1 MAMSNLFENHRLLLF
16 YKGDISAL
24 VLFAQQENG
33 GICFP
38 EALPALSEI
47 LESEETEISEI
58 NLHPALL
65 LKAINQHLDLDDD
78 LLKIEPTFCERVDTP
93 NGVITVYLARFT
105 LLDPPHKL
113 LESRH
118 LKLKTLTEL
127 RRQSPAELEL
137 LRRAYVKVMEG

>member
-1 MAMSNLFENHRLLLF
+1 MNTFKNHRLLLF

-47 LESEETEISEI
+47 LESDETEISEI

-65 LKAINQHLDLDDD
+65 LKALNQHLDLDDD
-78 LLKIEPTFCERVDTP
+78 LLKIEPTFCERIDTSK
-93 NGVITVYLARFT
+93 GVMTVYLARFT

-113 LESRH
+113 LESRN

-127 RRQSPAELEL
+127 RRQSPAEMEL
-137 LRRAYVKVMEG
+137 LRRAYVKMMEG

>member
-1 MAMSNLFENHRLLLF
+1 MSNLFENHRLLLF

-47 LESEETEISEI
+47 LEFDETEISEI

-65 LKAINQHLDLDDD
+65 LKALNQHLDLDDD
-78 LLKIEPTFCERVDTP
+78 LLKIEPTFCERIDTP
-93 NGVITVYLARFT
+93 NGVMTVYLARFT

-113 LESRH
+113 LESRN

-127 RRQSPAELEL
+127 RRQSPAEMEL

>member
-1 MAMSNLFENHRLLLF
+1 MSNLFENHRLLLF

-33 GICFP
+33 SICFP

-47 LESEETEISEI
+47 LESDETEISEI

-65 LKAINQHLDLDDD
+65 LKALNQHLNLDDD
-78 LLKIEPTFCERVDTP
+78 LLKIEPTFCERIDTP
-93 NGVITVYLARFT
+93 NGVMTVYLARFT

-113 LESRH
+113 LESRN

-127 RRQSPAELEL
+127 RRQSPVELEL
-137 LRRAYVKVMEG
+137 LRLAYVKVMEG

>member
-1 MAMSNLFENHRLLLF
+1 MSNLFENHRLLLF

-38 EALPALSEI
+38 EALPALSET

-65 LKAINQHLDLDDD
+65 LKAINQILDLDDD
-78 LLKIEPTFCERVDTP
+78 LLKIEPTFCERIDTP
-93 NGVITVYLARFT
+93 NGVMTVYLARFT

-113 LESRH
+113 LASRH
-118 LKLKTLTEL
+118 CKLKTLTEL
-127 RRQSPAELEL
+127 RRQSPVELEL

>member
-1 MAMSNLFENHRLLLF
+1 MNTFKNHRLLLF

-47 LESEETEISEI
+47 LESDETEITEI

-65 LKAINQHLDLDDD
+65 LKALNQHLNLDDD
-78 LLKIEPTFCERVDTP
+78 LLKIEPTFCERIDTP
-93 NGVITVYLARFT
+93 RGVMTVYLARFT

-113 LESRH
+113 LESRN

-127 RRQSPAELEL
+127 RRQSPAEMEL
-137 LRRAYVKVMEG
+137 LRRAYVKMMEG

>member
-1 MAMSNLFENHRLLLF
+1 MSNLFENHRLLLF

-78 LLKIEPTFCERVDTP
+78 LLKIEPTFCVRIDTP

-118 LKLKTLTEL
+118 CKLKTLTEL
-127 RRQSPAELEL
+127 RRQSPVELEL

>member
-1 MAMSNLFENHRLLLF
+1 MSNLFENHRLLLF

-24 VLFAQQENG
+24 TLFAQDSNG
-33 GICFP
+33 GVCFP
-38 EALPALSEI
+38 EPLPALSDV

-65 LKAINQHLDLDDD
+65 LKAINQVLELDDD
-78 LLKIEPTFCERVDTP
+78 LLKIEPTFREQVDTSK
-93 NGVITVYLARFT
+93 GVITVYMARFT

-113 LESRH
+113 LESRN

>member
-1 MAMSNLFENHRLLLF
+1 MKTFENHRLLLF

-65 LKAINQHLDLDDD
+65 LKAINQHLNLDDD
-78 LLKIEPTFCERVDTP
+78 LLKIEPTFCERIDTP
-93 NGVITVYLARFT
+93 NGVIMVYLARFT

>member
-1 MAMSNLFENHRLLLF
+1 MNIFKNHRLLLL

-24 VLFAQQENG
+24 VLFTQQENS

-47 LESEETEISEI
+47 LEFDETEITEI

-65 LKAINQHLDLDDD
+65 LKTLNQHLNLDDD
-78 LLKIEPTFCERVDTP
+78 LLKIEPTFCERIDTP
-93 NGVITVYLARFT
+93 NGVMTVYLARFT

-127 RRQSPAELEL
+127 RRQSPAEMEL

>member
-1 MAMSNLFENHRLLLF
+1 MNTFKNHRLLLF

-47 LESEETEISEI
+47 LESDETEITEI

-65 LKAINQHLDLDDD
+65 LKALNQHLNLDDD
-78 LLKIEPTFCERVDTP
+78 LLKIEPTFCERIDTP
-93 NGVITVYLARFT
+93 NGVMTVYLARFT

-113 LESRH
+113 LESRN

-127 RRQSPAELEL
+127 RRQSPAEMEL
-137 LRRAYVKVMEG
+137 LRRAYVKMMEG

>member
-1 MAMSNLFENHRLLLF
+1 MFNLFENHRLLLF

-24 VLFAQQENG
+24 ILFAQQENG
-33 GICFP
+33 SICFP
-38 EALPALSEI
+38 ESLPALSEI
-47 LESEETEISEI
+47 LEAQETQITEI

-65 LKAINQHLDLDDD
+65 LKDLNKILNLDDD
-78 LLKIEPTFCERVDTP
+78 LLKIEPTFCEQVDTP
-93 NGVITVYLARFT
+93 KGVITVYLARLT

-113 LESRH
+113 LEIH
-118 LKLKTLTEL
+118 DCKLKTLTQL

>member
-1 MAMSNLFENHRLLLF
+1 MNTFKNHRLLLF

-33 GICFP
+33 DICFP

-47 LESEETEISEI
+47 LESDETEITEI

-65 LKAINQHLDLDDD
+65 LKALNQHLDLDDD
-78 LLKIEPTFCERVDTP
+78 LLKIEPTFCERIDTP

-113 LESRH
+113 LESRN

-127 RRQSPAELEL
+127 RRQSPAEMEL

>member
-1 MAMSNLFENHRLLLF
+1 MNIFENHRLLLL

-33 GICFP
+33 SVCFP
-38 EALPALSEI
+38 ENLPALSDV
-47 LESEETEISEI
+47 LESEDAQIDELT
-58 NLHPALL
+58 LHPALL
-65 LKAINQHLDLDDD
+65 VKEINQLLDLDED
-78 LLKIEPTFCERVDTP
+78 LLKIEPTFREQIDTP
-93 NGVITVYLARFT
+93 KGVITVYLARFT

-113 LESRH
+113 LKSRN

-127 RRQSPAELEL
+127 RRQSSAELEL

>member
-1 MAMSNLFENHRLLLF
+1 MNIFKNHRLLLL

-24 VLFAQQENG
+24 VLFAQQENS

-47 LESEETEISEI
+47 LEFDETEISEI

-65 LKAINQHLDLDDD
+65 LKALNQHLDLDDD
-78 LLKIEPTFCERVDTP
+78 LLKIEPTFCERIDTP
-93 NGVITVYLARFT
+93 NGVMTVYLARFT

-127 RRQSPAELEL
+127 RRQSPAEMEL
-137 LRRAYVKVMEG
+137 LRRAYVKMMEG